1 MKIFSK
7 DEWDDISRKNHAHFS
22 GLHKSQRAGGIYMDG
37 SVDVKNV
44 ILVYDDYRIA
54 CKDAADRQVPFLS
67 IDGNRVLIAS
77 GGPLARVTELSCI
90 HNMEIIE
97 AIKTNIK
104 WPDSSRSD
112 HNAICLIVHVTS
124 LSDLDALRA
133 GGLNLYDRTTPS
145 CGGFC
150 SKQAVI
156 SASERLSVARGFMQ
170 PTRSPFIA
178 TTVIPY
184 VYAVGIKE
192 SQKLL
197 NRKCSLAIR
206 RIDDEMSG
214 VFLAISG
221 VSPKLDRI
229 AVFSRSGQSCDMLTK
244 RDVSVLSSWSGVVE
258 TAFRGLDGQKREV
271 YHAMTT
277 LDQGASDIVFRLN
290 V

>member
-1 MKIFSK
+1 
-7 DEWDDISRKNHAHFS
+7 
-22 GLHKSQRAGGIYMDG
+22 
-37 SVDVKNV
+37 
-44 ILVYDDYRIA
+44 
-54 CKDAADRQVPFLS
+54 
-67 IDGNRVLIAS
+67 
-77 GGPLARVTELSCI
+77 
-90 HNMEIIE
+90 
-97 AIKTNIK
+97 
-104 WPDSSRSD
+104 
-112 HNAICLIVHVTS
+112 
-124 LSDLDALRA
+124 
-133 GGLNLYDRTTPS
+133 
-145 CGGFC
+145 
-150 SKQAVI
+150 
-156 SASERLSVARGFMQ
+156 MQ

-258 TAFRGLDGQKREV
+258 TACRGLDGQKREV